1 MKTTI
6 FFWLFFLPF
15 TLKAND
21 ALDQLFQKRDQLY
34 RELRSQEPS
43 EVFGIQLVSND
54 EATILRKIIETDN
67 AIIHKLRLEKQ
78 IENSTVSSEIEQ
90 YKTIMLS
97 QERDIQALKSRL
109 TRINYDVN
117 TASFEIRKF
126 QHATWIFFLGT
137 LIFCGLYLKDKISI
151 PKSKLSFLS
160 ST

>member
-1 MKTTI
+1 MKTII
-6 FFWLFFLPF
+6 FYWLLFLPF

-34 RELRSQEPS
+34 RELRTQESS

-54 EATILRKIIETDN
+54 EAAVLRKIIETDN
-67 AIIHKLRLEKQ
+67 AIIHKLSLENQ
-78 IENSTVSSEIEQ
+78 IETSSVSSEIEQ
-90 YKTIMLS
+90 YKKIMLS
-97 QERDIQALKSRL
+97 QEQDIQALKSRL
-109 TRINYDVN
+109 NRTNYDIN

-137 LIFCGLYLKDKISI
+137 LIFCGLYIKDKISI
-151 PKSKLSFLS
+151 PKLKLPFLS

>member
-6 FFWLFFLPF
+6 FFWLLFLPF

-34 RELRSQEPS
+34 RELRSQDPS
-43 EVFGIQLVSND
+43 EVFGIQLVSNG
-54 EATILRKIIETDN
+54 EAAVLRKIIETDN
-67 AIIHKLRLEKQ
+67 AIIHKLRLENQ
-78 IENSTVSSEIEQ
+78 IETSSISSEIEQ

-109 TRINYDVN
+109 TRTNYDIN

-126 QHATWIFFLGT
+126 KHATWIFFLGT
-137 LIFCGLYLKDKISI
+137 LFFCGLYIKDKISI
-151 PKSKLSFLS
+151 CPLKLPFLS